1 MAQTKKLSHNWL
13 RKLKNSYHDDLSQ
26 QIMTLCQGAEVE
38 NTRYA
43 ELLAALRTARQA
55 EDTAYK
61 RLMGRDF
68 TSDDLA
74 AADRLQDAYMYT
86 VRDLLMAY
94 LRLPET
100 VEADAPTR
108 RKAQE
113 LLQAY
118 KDFNFSVSDGYTS
131 EASKIQNMAQQWQER
146 QQDCQ
151 ALGVWAYIEKAQQ
164 AAQQVKQ
171 LSAQRAHNDSMRI
184 KGELADARR
193 ATDAAVADMYELL
206 NALLVVDPT
215 DAMAQLAGDL
225 NALQARAEKYY
236 IGRSGKKD
244 DDPEPEPEPEPAP
257 DPDPEPEPE
266 AAV

>member
-13 RKLKNSYHDDLSQ
+13 RKLKNSYHDDLTQ

-74 AADRLQDAYMYT
+74 AADRLQDAY
-86 VRDLLMAY
+86 LLAAY

-113 LLQAY
+113 LLQAFR
-118 KDFNFSVSDGYTS
+118 DFAFSASDGYTS
-131 EASKIQNMAQQWQER
+131 EASKILNMAQQWQER

-171 LSAQRAHNDSMRI
+171 LSAQRAHNDAQRI

-206 NALLVVDPT
+206 NALLVVAPT
-215 DAMAQLAGDL
+215 DVMAQLASYL
-225 NALQARAEKYY
+225 NALQARAEQYY

-244 DDPEPEPEPEPAP
+244 DDPEPEPEPAPAP
-257 DPDPEPEPE
+257 EPEPEPEPE